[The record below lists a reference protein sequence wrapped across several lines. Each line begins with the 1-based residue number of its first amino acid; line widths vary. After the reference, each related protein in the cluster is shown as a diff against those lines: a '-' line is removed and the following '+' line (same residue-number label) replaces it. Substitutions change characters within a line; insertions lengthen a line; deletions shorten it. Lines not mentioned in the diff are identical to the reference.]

1 MDWVWKIKIQSNL
14 LEHETVIVTG
24 GFKTNKY
31 FLKKFKN
38 LKIVYEYDIG
48 YDDLIN
54 DYCKKNSIQV
64 TNTPD
69 VLTNDV
75 SDLAIGFLIS
85 LSRKIIDNH
94 NYTKKNK
101 WLKSPLELNESLT
114 NKKVEIGR
122 ASCIR
127 RLLRW

>member
-1 MDWVWKIKIQSNL
+1 M
-14 LEHETVIVTG
+14 
-24 GFKTNKY
+24 
-31 FLKKFKN
+31 KN
-38 LKIVYEYDIG
+38 LKG
-48 YDDLIN
+48 YIFSRPFLGERVPQHIQN
-54 DYCKKNSIQV
+54 TILREYCKKKNIQV

-101 WLKSPLELNESLT
+101 WLK
-114 NKKVEIGR
+114 
-122 ASCIR
+122 
-127 RLLRW
+127 